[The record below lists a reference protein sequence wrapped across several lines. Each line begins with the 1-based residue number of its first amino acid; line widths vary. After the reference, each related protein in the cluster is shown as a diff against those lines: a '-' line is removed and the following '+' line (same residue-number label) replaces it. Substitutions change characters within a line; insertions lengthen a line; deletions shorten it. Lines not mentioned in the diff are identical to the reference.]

1 MMSIIKF
8 LVLIIIGFGLSCF
21 MCAALSFVAMIP
33 SAIFRVLRM
42 RPVAF
47 LVISIIGFA
56 SMMQYSAINIIWIL
70 VSLIAFIIIIF
81 KHSATLNES
90 KKPGKKLKDD
100 FNRANSQEWAF
111 VYSSAIFMPV
121 LLNLHHILG
130 VEQMNIFEFYWTFDY
145 GIAKYAIV
153 RYAIILM
160 PIIVTYMAANSI
172 FTYGKDA
179 IRDLN
184 EERKQKEIEEQA
196 EKERIKNINP
206 DSLDDEFLFEG
217 SSELAAISIEDSKN
231 NEEETADAENILNDI
246 MNNLN

>member
-1 MMSIIKF
+1 M
-8 LVLIIIGFGLSCF
+8 
-21 MCAALSFVAMIP
+21 
-33 SAIFRVLRM
+33 
-42 RPVAF
+42 
-47 LVISIIGFA
+47 
-56 SMMQYSAINIIWIL
+56 
-70 VSLIAFIIIIF
+70 
-81 KHSATLNES
+81 
-90 KKPGKKLKDD
+90 
-100 FNRANSQEWAF
+100 
-111 VYSSAIFMPV
+111 YSSAIFMPV

-160 PIIVTYMAANSI
+160 PIIVAYMAANSI